1 MLNPDFHYREQC
13 QVNNRKKEIVSLYAK
28 DKSGKRNKKGMD
40 VSDLSDAVTC
50 TPRAIHVHFR
60 YYKKIVDLPV
70 LCFWMSRVEKSLL
83 AQNRMPRHR
92 GVQSDTDSLKN
103 NNKNKEEKA
112 IVSYSSSIHAFD
124 VNMKARSKGHIATK
138 LYKMAEARPTTMTKT

>member
-1 MLNPDFHYREQC
+1 MQRVRVESGT
-13 QVNNRKKEIVSLYAK
+13 RKEL
-28 DKSGKRNKKGMD
+28 D

-60 YYKKIVDLPV
+60 YYIKIVDLPV

-83 AQNRMPRHR
+83 AQNRMPQHR

-103 NNKNKEEKA
+103 NNKNDEEKA
-112 IVSYSSSIHAFD
+112 IVSYSSSIHTFD
-124 VNMKARSKGHIATK
+124 VSMKARPKGHIATK

>member
-1 MLNPDFHYREQC
+1 MESGT
-13 QVNNRKKEIVSLYAK
+13 RKEL
-28 DKSGKRNKKGMD
+28 D

>member
-1 MLNPDFHYREQC
+1 MQRVRVESGT
-13 QVNNRKKEIVSLYAK
+13 RKEL
-28 DKSGKRNKKGMD
+28 D

-50 TPRAIHVHFR
+50 TPRAVHVHFR
-60 YYKKIVDLPV
+60 YCKKIVDLPV

-103 NNKNKEEKA
+103 NNKNNEEEA
-112 IVSYSSSIHAFD
+112 IVSYSSSIHTFD
-124 VNMKARSKGHIATK
+124 VNMKARSKGHFATK
-138 LYKMAEARPTTMTKT
+138 LYKMAEARPTIMTKT

>member
-1 MLNPDFHYREQC
+1 MESGT
-13 QVNNRKKEIVSLYAK
+13 RKEL
-28 DKSGKRNKKGMD
+28 D

-92 GVQSDTDSLKN
+92 GVQSDTDSL
-103 NNKNKEEKA
+103 
-112 IVSYSSSIHAFD
+112 
-124 VNMKARSKGHIATK
+124 R
-138 LYKMAEARPTTMTKT
+138 TTTKTMRKRLLSRIYHLYTLST

>member
-1 MLNPDFHYREQC
+1 MESGT
-13 QVNNRKKEIVSLYAK
+13 RKEL
-28 DKSGKRNKKGMD
+28 D

-60 YYKKIVDLPV
+60 YYIKIVDLPV

-92 GVQSDTDSLKN
+92 EVQSDTDSLKN
-103 NNKNKEEKA
+103 KNKNNEKKT
-112 IVSYSSSIHAFD
+112 IVSYSSSVHTFD
-124 VNMKARSKGHIATK
+124 VRMKAKPKGHIATK
-138 LYKMAEARPTTMTKT
+138 LYKMAEAHPTTMTKT

>member
-1 MLNPDFHYREQC
+1 MESGT
-13 QVNNRKKEIVSLYAK
+13 RKEL
-28 DKSGKRNKKGMD
+28 D

-70 LCFWMSRVEKSLL
+70 LCFWVSRVEKSLL

>member
-1 MLNPDFHYREQC
+1 MESGT
-13 QVNNRKKEIVSLYAK
+13 RKEL
-28 DKSGKRNKKGMD
+28 D

-50 TPRAIHVHFR
+50 TPRAVHVHFR
-60 YYKKIVDLPV
+60 YCKKIVDLPV

-103 NNKNKEEKA
+103 NNKNNEEKA
-112 IVSYSSSIHAFD
+112 IVSYSSSIHTFD
-124 VNMKARSKGHIATK
+124 VSMKARPKGHITIK
-138 LYKMAEARPTTMTKT
+138 LYKMAGTHPTTMTKT

>member
-1 MLNPDFHYREQC
+1 MQRVRVESGT
-13 QVNNRKKEIVSLYAK
+13 RKEL
-28 DKSGKRNKKGMD
+28 D
-40 VSDLSDAVTC
+40 VSDPSDAVTC

-70 LCFWMSRVEKSLL
+70 LCFRMSRVEKSLL

-103 NNKNKEEKA
+103 NNKNNEEKA

>member
-1 MLNPDFHYREQC
+1 MESGT
-13 QVNNRKKEIVSLYAK
+13 RKEL
-28 DKSGKRNKKGMD
+28 D
-40 VSDLSDAVTC
+40 VSDLSDAVTY

-70 LCFWMSRVEKSLL
+70 LCFWVSRVEKSLL

-112 IVSYSSSIHAFD
+112 IVSYSSSIQAFD

>member
-1 MLNPDFHYREQC
+1 MQRVRVESGT
-13 QVNNRKKEIVSLYAK
+13 RKEL
-28 DKSGKRNKKGMD
+28 D

-70 LCFWMSRVEKSLL
+70 LCFWVSRVEKSLL

-103 NNKNKEEKA
+103 NNKNNEEEA
-112 IVSYSSSIHAFD
+112 IVSYSSSIHTFD
-124 VNMKARSKGHIATK
+124 VNMKARSKGHFATK
-138 LYKMAEARPTTMTKT
+138 LYKMAEARPTIMTKT